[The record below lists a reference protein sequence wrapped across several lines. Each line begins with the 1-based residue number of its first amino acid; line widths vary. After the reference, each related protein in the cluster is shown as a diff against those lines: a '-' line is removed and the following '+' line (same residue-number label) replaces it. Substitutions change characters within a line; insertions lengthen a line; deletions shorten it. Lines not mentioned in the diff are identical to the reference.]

1 MTIEIRVVEENG
13 QAARNDLRVLLG
25 VIDSQEILTKLDV
38 VLARLTSIEDKE
50 IAMSVEL
57 DRLTA
62 QVQATTTVEQS
73 AIVLIQGIATQLAA
87 AATDPVKLAALAA
100 ALEAS
105 STALASAVA
114 AHPIPVPAPTP

>member
-1 MTIEIRVVEENG
+1 MTIEIRVVEETG

-25 VIDSQEILTKLDV
+25 VIDSQEILTKLDL

-50 IAMSVEL
+50 IAMSAEL

-62 QVQATTTVEQS
+62 QVAETTSVEQS
-73 AIVLIQGIATQLAA
+73 AIVLIQGIAAQLAA

-100 ALEAS
+100 SLQTS
-105 STALASAVA
+105 STALAAAVA
-114 AHPIPVPAPTP
+114 AHPIPIQTP